1 MSKWHISSTISVSAI
16 PWNAI
21 GHISLCDF
29 FESLLF
35 QLTASREKYNW
46 SCSYKLIGTNKYIV
60 FQNDLPCVTIFLFLV
75 ENMLKIGDMKF
86 LICGKMEHIFSSL
99 RVIHCKKFDK
109 TKFPGWQLWVIFC
122 FKLMEERASWKKYD
136 LSYSYT
142 SIGNDKISSFKV
154 ISHVWQKVVFF
165 LNILFSKML
174 KIGNTP
180 WQILRRLPSKVLL
193 KPNTSISFLLV
204 CGGGEK
210 LILLTG
216 SISRECRRYILF
228 QEKNKRALVFVPY
241 FSPLYLTP
249 ISPTPSTKEK
259 NRAGIKRNC
268 SWH

>member
-1 MSKWHISSTISVSAI
+1 M
-16 PWNAI
+16 WNSPTQIYAVFL
-21 GHISLCDF
+21 GGNFVANLRTFWRTFYRLKKCGGVPKMTNMRYGVL
-29 FESLLF
+29 SLLTEYTPNRRRKRS
-35 QLTASREKYNW
+35 LTEFIFIIKM
-46 SCSYKLIGTNKYIV
+46 IV
-60 FQNDLPCVTIFLFLV
+60 FHHYNQQVLLFIELWYISCMRRQINFL
-75 ENMLKIGDMKF
+75 NKKSIKF
-86 LICGKMEHIFSSL
+86 I
-99 RVIHCKKFDK
+99 
-109 TKFPGWQLWVIFC
+109 
-122 FKLMEERASWKKYD
+122 
-136 LSYSYT
+136 
-142 SIGNDKISSFKV
+142 
-154 ISHVWQKVVFF
+154 VWQKVVFF
-165 LNILFSKML
+165 LNIFLIHKML
-174 KIGNTP
+174 KIGNTQ